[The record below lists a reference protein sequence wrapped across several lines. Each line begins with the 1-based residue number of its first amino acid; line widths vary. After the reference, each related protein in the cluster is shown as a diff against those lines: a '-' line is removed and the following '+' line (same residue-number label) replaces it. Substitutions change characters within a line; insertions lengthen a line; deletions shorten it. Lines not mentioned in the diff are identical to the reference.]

1 MNQQQWVELHKTLTS
16 RMHEITARK
25 NADYADKGDAFSNF
39 KLVEEFGVCS
49 AEQGMY
55 ARMTDK
61 MSRLAS
67 FIKNGELQVK
77 DESVEDTLLD
87 LANYSL
93 LMIGLMRSKFAKD
106 LEDWNG
112 RYDSM
117 KSWDIIKCAIKD
129 RTPVDKKVADDT
141 PHGTIKGTGDQSP
154 ITI

>member
-93 LMIGLMRSKFAKD
+93 LMIGLMRSKFAKG
-106 LEDWNG
+106 LEDWNVIHNAMREG
-112 RYDSM
+112 M
-117 KSWDIIKCAIKD
+117 
-129 RTPVDKKVADDT
+129 PVDKKVADDT

>member
-1 MNQQQWVELHKTLTS
+1 MNQQEWVELHKTLTS
-16 RMHEITARK
+16 RMHEITAKK

-93 LMIGLMRSKFAKD
+93 LMIGLIRSR
-106 LEDWNG
+106 G
-112 RYDSM
+112 G
-117 KSWDIIKCAIKD
+117 
-129 RTPVDKKVADDT
+129 DKNVAQDAL
-141 PHGTIKGTGDQSP
+141 HGTIMGTGDQSP